1 MISSGA
7 ARPTRGHGVA
17 VTREARKQTTS
28 AQIHTGSTAKNTPL
42 QLSTS
47 ASSGPLNYLEVSMMR
62 VANVP
67 RARVV
72 APSRSALACRAKLE
86 MKDVRAM
93 KNEDIDAK
101 VVELK
106 SDLLKLRI
114 KQAAREKF
122 VQAEMPAKRKDIA
135 RLLTVKRERELEQ
148 GISKRES
155 RNIERRKLVA
165 EGMAL

>member
-1 MISSGA
+1 
-7 ARPTRGHGVA
+7 
-17 VTREARKQTTS
+17 
-28 AQIHTGSTAKNTPL
+28 
-42 QLSTS
+42 
-47 ASSGPLNYLEVSMMR
+47 MMR

-72 APSRSALACRAKLE
+72 APSRSALTCRAKLE

-93 KNEDIDAK
+93 KNEDIDSK
-101 VVELK
+101 VIELK

-155 RNIERRKLVA
+155 RNLERRKLVA